1 MTGQGEAPGSAGT
14 DRKTLDDLRRERGEG
29 WQWAKAQTDRC
40 PQCGHHPAAMER
52 DELGPVL
59 MQQAESWR
67 GFLTQADDAELR
79 VNPAPGIFSPIQY
92 AAHVRDIQRVYG
104 DRILLML
111 REDDPVF
118 PQFNPDEAAW
128 NGYNQL
134 DPAALADD
142 LEAQARRLAGI
153 LEELEAEDWARTMTR
168 DGGNDGVY
176 QFTVAGLASYAVHE
190 SHHHLLDA
198 DGTLQPTISTSASP
212 TTAGPAD
219 GG

>member
-1 MTGQGEAPGSAGT
+1 MSTAGDFDLFVIGAGSGGVRLARMAAQRGARVVVAEDAALGGT
-14 DRKTLDDLRRERGEG
+14 
-29 WQWAKAQTDRC
+29 C
-40 PQCGHHPAAMER
+40 
-52 DELGPVL
+52 
-59 MQQAESWR
+59 
-67 GFLTQADDAELR
+67 
-79 VNPAPGIFSPIQY
+79 VNVGCIPKKLFSY

-111 REDDPVF
+111 EEDDPVF

-134 DPAALADD
+134 DASALADD

-153 LEELEAEDWARTMTR
+153 LEELEAGDWARTMTR

-212 TTAGPAD
+212 RSARPAD